1 VENGNERGQ
10 EKGSAKDGMDNGRA
24 GTYERELIEIKLKF
38 VI

>member
-1 VENGNERGQ
+1 VEKWAREGTGERECKRWNGQ
-10 EKGSAKDGMDNGRA
+10 WKA